1 MNETLFELGKK
12 YTFEEFF
19 FYTELAVCSPAE
31 ASKPRFLIHPIS
43 REITATG
50 QHTNFSCQAFG
61 IPRPVITWF
70 KNNRSVPKDNR
81 IQETK
86 SLSVLT
92 VDSVEPQDQGS
103 YWCEANSDEGW
114 NRSTIANLTG
124 KLILIK
130 ISSLLNYYLQL

>member
-1 MNETLFELGKK
+1 M
-12 YTFEEFF
+12 
-19 FYTELAVCSPAE
+19 
-31 ASKPRFLIHPIS
+31 
-43 REITATG
+43 
-50 QHTNFSCQAFG
+50 
-61 IPRPVITWF
+61 
-70 KNNRSVPKDNR
+70 PKDNR

-92 VDSVEPQDQGS
+92 VDSVEPQDQGN

-130 ISSLLNYYLQL
+130 IFSLLNYYLQL